1 MRLYGRPRM
10 RCADVDTGKTEA
22 MEEKQ
27 KLKLYYSIG
36 EVADMFDLN
45 ESTLRFWEKEFPKL
59 DPERGA
65 RGVRRYT
72 QGNIEQIRLIHHL
85 VKVQGLT
92 IQGARD
98 RLRVNRTNVSRDA
111 EILQRLTDVRR
122 QLADM
127 RDALDS
133 FTYDQINRLADKL
146 ADEDM
151 RQGGSA
157 DAE

>member
-1 MRLYGRPRM
+1 
-10 RCADVDTGKTEA
+10 

-27 KLKLYYSIG
+27 NSRLYYSIG
-36 EVADMFDLN
+36 EVADMFGLN

-59 DPERGA
+59 NPDKGA

-72 QGNIEQIRLIHHL
+72 PSDIEQIRLIHHL

-92 IQGARD
+92 IQGARE
-98 RLRVNRTNVSRDA
+98 RLRLNRTNVSRDA
-111 EILQRLTDVRR
+111 EILQRLIDVRR
-122 QLADM
+122 QLVEM

-133 FTYDQINRLADKL
+133 FTYDQVNRLADNL

-151 RQGGSA
+151 RQSNSA

>member
-1 MRLYGRPRM
+1 MWR
-10 RCADVDTGKTEA
+10 ADADTGKTEA

-27 KLKLYYSIG
+27 NVKLFYSIG
-36 EVADMFDLN
+36 EVANLFDLN
-45 ESTLRFWEKEFPKL
+45 ESTLRFWEKEFPNLSPDK
-59 DPERGA
+59 GA
-65 RGVRRYT
+65 RGIRRYT
-72 QGNIEQIRLIHHL
+72 QGDIEQIRLIHHL

-127 RDALDS
+127 RDALDA

-151 RQGGSA
+151 RQGDSA
-157 DAE
+157 GAE

>member
-1 MRLYGRPRM
+1 
-10 RCADVDTGKTEA
+10 

-27 KLKLYYSIG
+27 NSKLFYSIG
-36 EVADMFDLN
+36 EVADLFGLN
-45 ESTLRFWEKEFPKL
+45 ESTLRFWEKEFPMLNPDK
-59 DPERGA
+59 GA

-72 QGNIEQIRLIHHL
+72 HGDIEQIRLIHHL

-92 IQGARD
+92 IQGARE

-151 RQGGSA
+151 RQGGSSG
-157 DAE
+157 AE

>member
-1 MRLYGRPRM
+1 M
-10 RCADVDTGKTEA
+10 

-27 KLKLYYSIG
+27 NSKLYYSIG
-36 EVADMFDLN
+36 EVADMFGLN

-59 DPERGA
+59 NPEKGA

-72 QGNIEQIRLIHHL
+72 QSDIEQIRLIHHL

-92 IQGARD
+92 IQGARE
-98 RLRVNRTNVSRDA
+98 RLRLNRTNVSRDA
-111 EILQRLTDVRR
+111 EILQRLIDVRR
-122 QLADM
+122 QLVEM
-127 RDALDS
+127 RDSLDS
-133 FTYDQINRLADKL
+133 FTYDQVNRLADNL

-151 RQGGSA
+151 SQSGSA